1 VLLIT
6 KRRKATN
13 PERTMRTFIVTN
25 NPTPA
30 LSASQYATAHLN
42 HADGTPVLVN
52 GRPVFGRG
60 TTVQEAIANL
70 NKLIPVK
77 GHETR
82 KLA

>member
-1 VLLIT
+1 M
-6 KRRKATN
+6 ATN
-13 PERTMRTFIVTN
+13 PERTMRTLIVTN

-60 TTVQEAIANL
+60 TTVQEAIENL

>member
-1 VLLIT
+1 M
-6 KRRKATN
+6 N
-13 PERTMRTFIVTN
+13 TFIVTN

-30 LSASQYATAHLN
+30 LSASQYATAHL
-42 HADGTPVLVN
+42 HRLDGSPVLVN

-70 NKLIPVK
+70 NKILPVK
-77 GHETR
+77 GYETR